1 VAGHWR
7 QRSIGGVN
15 SLARFPTNTRTPT
28 DADRAALAD
37 LIARAQA
44 GESPA
49 QTKLV
54 RRYTNRIAAFVRPII
69 NQPSAVDDVV
79 QMVFIKML
87 RRLGALRDA
96 GAFES
101 WLLALARN
109 TAVDFIRRRRCRPA
123 TVWDEHEL
131 TEAPD
136 TCSLRRVAE
145 IMEALDHALRSL
157 SPRDRNIV
165 MMIVQGNSYQTTAA
179 REGLSIGAVKLRL
192 NRVRPFLRVSVGEAI
207 GTGAATRAWRRPP
220 RGRMAA

>member
-1 VAGHWR
+1 M
-7 QRSIGGVN
+7 N
-15 SLARFPTNTRTPT
+15 SLATFPTPSRTPSE
-28 DADRAALAD
+28 ADRTELAA
-37 LIARAQA
+37 LIARAQT
-44 GESPA
+44 GESAA
-49 QTKLV
+49 QTELV

-69 NQPSAVDDVV
+69 TQPSAIDDVV

-87 RRLGALRDA
+87 RRLGILRDA

-136 TCSLRRVAE
+136 TTSQRKVAE
-145 IMEALDHALRSL
+145 IMEALEFALRQL

-165 MMIVQGNSYQTTAA
+165 MMIVQGNSYQTAA
-179 REGLSIGAVKLRL
+179 QREGLSVGAVKLRL

-207 GTGAATRAWRRPP
+207 GTTPAARTWRRPP
-220 RGRMAA
+220 RARLAA